1 MFKNNKI
8 KKIMMKMMNMNIKIR
23 NKKIDQV
30 LEINHRIQGLDGI
43 KIIDLI
49 KTSQIMITL
58 IELMKSKNKIKN
70 IFKTS
75 RD

>member
-30 LEINHRIQGLDGI
+30 LEINHHIQGLDGI